1 MKLQNFDYLNYHPL
15 KFYIKLNLY
24 IKKKFK
30 IKKINL
36 HLTQRNKMNII

>member
-30 IKKINL
+30 KKDNL
-36 HLTQRNKMNII
+36 QLTQRNKMNII